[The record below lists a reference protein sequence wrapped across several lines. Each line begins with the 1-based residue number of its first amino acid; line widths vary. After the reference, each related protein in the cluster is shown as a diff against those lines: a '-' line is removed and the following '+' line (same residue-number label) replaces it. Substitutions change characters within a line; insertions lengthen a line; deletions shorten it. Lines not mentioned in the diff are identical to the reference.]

1 MECICRN
8 INKRV
13 FKLLKQK
20 YMIQNI
26 DIETTLKLLK
36 AFPKDKS
43 LLTPTIEV
51 AKGKYKIKRSKWQRL
66 LKLK

>member
-1 MECICRN
+1 MLE
-8 INKRV
+8 
-13 FKLLKQK
+13 F
-20 YMIQNI
+20 NI

-51 AKGKYKIKRSKWQRL
+51 ATGKYKIKRSKWQRL